1 MVKGQVFVIKGVFMN
16 SLVLPGNLVSI
27 QWLAEHHNH
36 SNLVLLD
43 ASWHMPLTQRNGYQE
58 WLNERIDN
66 SRFFDFD
73 REVCD
78 QQASLPH
85 MMPTPQHFELS
96 AQMLGINNDS
106 VIVVYDSLGIFS
118 SPRVW
123 WMFKTMGFNNIAVLD
138 GGLPAWK
145 EAGLTVNTDSP
156 KTEQRK
162 QGDFKA
168 SYQADLI
175 SNKDDVYEA
184 IEDEQVAIV
193 DARSKERFLGKVPE
207 ARNGLR
213 SGHMPSAINL
223 PISEILNNQTMKNA
237 YQLAQIFEALMP
249 QKQRL
254 VFSCGSGVTAC
265 ILALAAKLAGYDAL
279 SVYDGSWSEWGANET
294 LPVVQ
299 CKNV

>member
-1 MVKGQVFVIKGVFMN
+1 MP
-16 SLVLPGNLVSI
+16 SLILPSDLVPI
-27 QWLAEHHNH
+27 QWLAEHYGHAK
-36 SNLVLLD
+36 LVLLD
-43 ASWHMPLTQRNGYQE
+43 ASWHMPMTQRDGHQE

-66 SRFFDFD
+66 ARFFDFD

-78 QQASLPH
+78 QKASLPH

-96 AQMLGINNDS
+96 AQLLGINNDS
-106 VIVVYDSLGIFS
+106 AIIVYDSLGIFS

-123 WMFKTMGFNNIAVLD
+123 WMFKVMGFNNIAVLD

-145 EAGLTVNTDSP
+145 EAGFVVNTSP
-156 KTEQRK
+156 PYTEQRK

-168 SYQADLI
+168 IYQADLI
-175 SNKDDVYEA
+175 SNRHEVYQAISDDS
-184 IEDEQVAIV
+184 VAII
-193 DARSKERFLGKVPE
+193 DARPSARFFGQVPE
-207 ARNGLR
+207 VRKGLR

-223 PISEILNNQTMKNA
+223 PISDILDHKTMKNA

-265 ILALAAKLAGYDAL
+265 ILALAAKISGYDAL
-279 SVYDGSWSEWGANET
+279 SVYDGSWSEWGAIET

-299 CKNV
+299 TSKSVFST

>member
-1 MVKGQVFVIKGVFMN
+1 MN
-16 SLVLPGNLVSI
+16 SLVLPGDLVST
-27 QWLAEHHNH
+27 QWLSEHHDH
-36 SNLVLLD
+36 QDLILLD
-43 ASWHMPLTQRNGYQE
+43 ASWHMPITNRNGYQE
-58 WLNERIDN
+58 WLNERIKHA
-66 SRFFDFD
+66 RFFDFD

-78 QQASLPH
+78 QQVSLPH

-123 WMFKTMGFNNIAVLD
+123 WMFKTMGFKNIAVLD

-145 EAGLTVNTDSP
+145 EAHLIVNEDPPLSGP
-156 KTEQRK
+156 IK

-168 SYQADLI
+168 VYQADLI
-175 SNKDDVYEA
+175 SSK
-184 IEDEQVAIV
+184 EQVYDAIDSEKV
-193 DARSKERFLGKVPE
+193 SIIDARPRNRFLGEVPE
-207 ARNGLR
+207 ARKGLR
-213 SGHMPSAINL
+213 SGHIPSAINL
-223 PISEILNNQTMKNA
+223 PITEILNNKNMKNA

-249 QKQRL
+249 HKQRL

-279 SVYDGSWSEWGANET
+279 SVYDGSWSEWGANDT

-299 CKNV
+299 SK

>member
-1 MVKGQVFVIKGVFMN
+1 MP
-16 SLVLPGNLVSI
+16 SLVLPGDLVSI
-27 QWLAEHHNH
+27 QWLAEHHQD
-36 SNLVLLD
+36 SSLILLD
-43 ASWHMPLTQRNGYQE
+43 ASWHMPMTQRDGYQE

-66 SRFFDFD
+66 ARFFDFD

-96 AQMLGINNDS
+96 AQLLGINNNS
-106 VIVVYDSLGIFS
+106 AIIVYDSLGIFS

-123 WMFKTMGFNNIAVLD
+123 WMFKVMGFDNIAVLD

-145 EAGLTVNTDSP
+145 AAGFAVNTSP
-156 KTEQRK
+156 PSSEIRK
-162 QGDFKA
+162 QGDFK
-168 SYQADLI
+168 SEYQADWI
-175 SNKDDVYEA
+175 SDREEVYQA
-184 IEDEQVAIV
+184 IDNDNIAII
-193 DARSKERFLGKVPE
+193 DARPANRFLGEIPE
-207 ARNGLR
+207 FRKGLR
-213 SGHMPSAINL
+213 SGHMPSAMNL
-223 PISEILNNQTMKNA
+223 PISEILDNQTMKDA

-249 QKQRL
+249 QKQRV

-265 ILALAAKLAGYDAL
+265 ILALAAKVAGYDAL

-299 CKNV
+299 CKQSQQKKTQ

>member
-1 MVKGQVFVIKGVFMN
+1 M
-16 SLVLPGNLVSI
+16 SELVLPSDLVSVR
-27 QWLAEHHNH
+27 WLAEHINDAE
-36 SNLVLLD
+36 LILLD
-43 ASWHMPLTQRNGYQE
+43 TSWHMPITQRDGHQE
-58 WLNERIDN
+58 WLNERIGN

-96 AQMLGINNDS
+96 AQLLGINNHS
-106 VIVVYDSLGIFS
+106 TLVVYDSLGIFS

-123 WMFKTMGFNNIAVLD
+123 WMFKAMGFKNIAVLD

-145 EAGLTVNTDSP
+145 SAGLPINSQAP
-156 KTEQRK
+156 RIEMGK

-168 SYQADLI
+168 CYQPDLI
-175 SNKDDVYEA
+175 SDIGKVSEA
-184 IEDEQVAIV
+184 INNAQITII
-193 DARSKERFLGKVPE
+193 DARPHNRFLGEVPDP
-207 ARNGLR
+207 RPGVR

-223 PISEILNNQTMKNA
+223 PISEILENKTMKEA

-249 QKQRL
+249 QKQRI

-265 ILALAAKLAGYDAL
+265 ILALAAKLAGYSAL
-279 SVYDGSWSEWGANET
+279 SVYDGSWSEWGANKT
-294 LPVVQ
+294 LPVVTFQ
-299 CKNV
+299 KKLNSVV

>member
-1 MVKGQVFVIKGVFMN
+1 
-16 SLVLPGNLVSI
+16 VLPSDLVSI
-27 QWLAEHHNH
+27 QWLADNHDHHD
-36 SNLVLLD
+36 LILLD
-43 ASWHMPLTQRNGYQE
+43 ASWHMPMTNRNGYQE

-78 QQASLPH
+78 QDASLPH

-96 AQMLGINNDS
+96 AQMLGINNNS

-123 WMFKTMGFNNIAVLD
+123 WMFKAMGFKNIAVLD

-145 EAGLTVNTDSP
+145 EAGLTVNNEPPLT
-156 KTEQRK
+156 KGNQ

-168 SYQADLI
+168 VYQADLI
-175 SNKDDVYEA
+175 SNKDQVYDA
-184 IEDEQVAIV
+184 INDDKTSII
-193 DARSKERFLGKVPE
+193 DARSKDRFLGQTSE
-207 ARNGLR
+207 ARKGLR

-249 QKQRL
+249 HKQKMI
-254 VFSCGSGVTAC
+254 FSCGSGVTAC
-265 ILALAAKLAGYDAL
+265 ILALAAKLAGYDAI

-299 CKNV
+299 MPKS